1 MCLHSSYEMEVEI
14 LLNNLDNA
22 FSVAFHKPSGFPIVP
37 TSFIE
42 RFENI
47 LLQIS
52 IRTVHSPFK
61 DDGNNYFNG
70 KYSILWRLI
79 IKLPSN
85 PVRQKT
91 LFKLI
96 TFPPSS
102 SLLFTWNNHNLKF
115 ASESHNIKL
124 LRAGIMPINYD
135 LHNKIHL
142 SLMRKEKLLHDSAR
156 ERWFDSLLRHLR
168 EMWNAKG
175 VYEAFVYGSHGGS
188 SVLRLHN
195 V

>member
-22 FSVAFHKPSGFPIVP
+22 FSVAFHRPSGFPIVP

-42 RFENI
+42 TFENI

-102 SLLFTWNNHNLKF
+102 SLLFT
-115 ASESHNIKL
+115 
-124 LRAGIMPINYD
+124 
-135 LHNKIHL
+135 
-142 SLMRKEKLLHDSAR
+142 
-156 ERWFDSLLRHLR
+156 
-168 EMWNAKG
+168 
-175 VYEAFVYGSHGGS
+175 
-188 SVLRLHN
+188 
-195 V
+195 